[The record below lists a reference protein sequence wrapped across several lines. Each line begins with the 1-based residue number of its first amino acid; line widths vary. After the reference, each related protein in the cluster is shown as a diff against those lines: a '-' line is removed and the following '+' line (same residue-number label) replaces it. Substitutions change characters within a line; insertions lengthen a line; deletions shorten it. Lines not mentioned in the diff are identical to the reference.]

1 MNKSILV
8 KNLMMNI
15 FNIPLNCM
23 KNGLEQV
30 INIFIYYQILEEI
43 KKKNN
48 KILNNNNNK

>member
-1 MNKSILV
+1 MNKFILV
-8 KNLMMNI
+8 KNLMMNF

-30 INIFIYYQILEEI
+30 INLYLNYQILEEI

-48 KILNNNNNK
+48 KILINNNNK